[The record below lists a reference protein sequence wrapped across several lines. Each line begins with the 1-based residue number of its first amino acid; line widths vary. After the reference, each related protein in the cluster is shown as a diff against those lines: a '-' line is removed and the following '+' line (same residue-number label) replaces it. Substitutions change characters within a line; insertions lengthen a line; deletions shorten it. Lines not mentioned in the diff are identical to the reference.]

1 MNLHP
6 TVANGYFADISKN
19 FSSWGFNTTAV
30 WILGTL
36 FSCILFFVVLN
47 SFLNLIQRKR
57 SNSQESIFNITNS
70 NEILATFNLALNQRS
85 KFELKLSRKSSEIAV
100 CSLLEILEDSMILE
114 LPADVHP
121 TSSWE
126 ERPVYLFFSVPLEK
140 NHRSHYFF
148 STYIKEILYPN
159 SEFSQLRIS
168 IPQKLQ
174 QKQKRTHLR
183 FDPASNQI
191 EKFIVWNAKDTSFPE
206 AIYKISYLDSTFPR
220 IEQGESNQFGLK
232 LLNISGG
239 GLMFSIPKQVAK
251 NYEFDLEKNKQLFI
265 YLQLP
270 EPDTNNS
277 TQVYL
282 FAKIRNTYPDITGKR
297 QQFGLQYL
305 YVGTYTHEDPMMLQW
320 IAVDPAMGVEVIS
333 NWVFK
338 QHLKLYREKG
348 IA

>member
-6 TVANGYFADISKN
+6 IVANGYFADISNN
-19 FSSWGFNTTAV
+19 FNSWGFNTTAV
-30 WILGTL
+30 WMLGIL
-36 FSCILFFVVLN
+36 FCCILMFVILN
-47 SFLNLIQRKR
+47 YFLNLIKR

-70 NEILATFNLALNQRS
+70 NEILATFNLALKHRS
-85 KFELKLSRKSSEIAV
+85 KFELKLSWDSSEIAV
-100 CSLLEILEDSMILE
+100 CSLLDILEDSMILE
-114 LPADVHP
+114 LPADIHP

-126 ERPVYLFFSVPLEK
+126 ERPVYIYFGVPLEK

-148 STYIKEILYPN
+148 SAYIKEILHPY
-159 SEFSQLRIS
+159 SEFSQLKIS
-168 IPQKLQ
+168 LPQKLQ

-183 FDPASNQI
+183 FDPTSDQI
-191 EKFIVWNAKDTSFPE
+191 EKFIIWNAKDTNFPE
-206 AIYKISYLDSTFPR
+206 TIYKISYLDSTFPR
-220 IEQGESNQFGLK
+220 IEQSDSNQFGLK

-270 EPDTNNS
+270 EPDTNKS
-277 TQVYL
+277 TRVYL
-282 FAKIRNTYPDITGKR
+282 FAKIKNTYPDITGKR
-297 QQFGLQYL
+297 QHLGLQYL
-305 YVGTYTHEDPMMLQW
+305 YVGTYTHEDPMALQW
-320 IAVDPAMGVEVIS
+320 IGVDPAMGVEVIS